1 MDDVIDKF
9 RGKYAFLSN
18 MSSSKFIVDGI
29 KYNSVENFFQAQKTL
44 DPEERK
50 RIAGMSPVEAK
61 RAGRKVSLR
70 KDWNDIRLEIMK
82 TGLRMKFSDPFLRKL
97 LLNTGS
103 SMLIEGNNYGDRFW
117 GKVNDIGSN
126 HLGELLMSVR
136 ADISS

>member
-1 MDDVIDKF
+1 MENVIDIF

-18 MSSSKFIVDGI
+18 MSSSKFVVDGI

-44 DPEERK
+44 DLEERK
-50 RIAGMSPVEAK
+50 RIAEMSPVDAK

-70 KDWNDIRLEIMK
+70 KDWNDIRLEIME
-82 TGLRMKFSDPFLRKL
+82 TGLRMKFKNPFLRKL

-117 GKVNDIGSN
+117 GKVDGIGNN

>member
-1 MDDVIDKF
+1 
-9 RGKYAFLSN
+9 
-18 MSSSKFIVDGI
+18 
-29 KYNSVENFFQAQKTL
+29 
-44 DPEERK
+44 
-50 RIAGMSPVEAK
+50 
-61 RAGRKVSLR
+61 
-70 KDWNDIRLEIMK
+70 MK